1 MHEYG
6 AEESKITGIEATLM
20 IGMCLVFDVIDIGAT
35 FLDAA
40 FGAGEFIKIFNNI
53 IASLILFFW
62 VTIKGMS
69 SARTLIGAGIE
80 LIPFINVLPV
90 RTITMIATVWADQHP
105 RATNVA
111 AAVAPIIRPGIK
123 MARAKKIT
131 APKTTTAA

>member
-6 AEESKITGIEATLM
+6 AEEPKITGIEATLM

-53 IASLILFFW
+53 IASSILFFW
-62 VTIKGMS
+62 VTIKGVS
-69 SARTLIGAGIE
+69 PIRTLVGAGIE
-80 LIPFINVLPV
+80 LIPFINILPV
-90 RTITMIATVWADQHP
+90 RTITMIATVWADQHL

-111 AAVAPIIRPGIK
+111 ATIAPIIHPGIK
-123 MARAKKIT
+123 TTQVKKIT